1 MSLGVLAAVPVS
13 SPRRVGQGQVCLPE
27 QQLRCL
33 WSVSTLLGI
42 GEILRIVLINGHEGF
57 TSHLLLS

>member
-1 MSLGVLAAVPVS
+1 MSLGALATVPVS
-13 SPRRVGQGQVCLPE
+13 SPCRVGQGQVRLPD
-27 QQLRCL
+27 QQLKCL

-42 GEILRIVLINGHEGF
+42 AEVLRIVLIHGHEGF